1 MRAAH
6 RVLITDGDERA
17 ALAVTR
23 ALGQHH
29 VEVIVGSETE
39 RSLAAAS
46 KYCTRS
52 FAYPSPYTS
61 ASSYVECLLD
71 TVRRER
77 VEAVFPISDIAM
89 HVIGPKKA
97 EFEKYTA
104 MPIPDYKMFESISD
118 KYGLMRQAMALGIPV
133 PETIFVPDGKVDSV
147 LDQIASFP
155 VVVKPGCSLVKHKD
169 GWQKTS
175 VQYADNADDLI
186 DLYRRHQYL
195 QGPSLIQRRVVGQG
209 KGLFVLMKQ
218 GVPLGMFAHR
228 RLREKPPS
236 GGVSVLRE
244 SIPLDKVL
252 TDPALRL
259 LQRANW
265 HGVAMVEFK
274 EDQSSRVPL
283 LMEVNGR
290 FWGSLQL
297 AIDAGIDFPWLL
309 LQMAKGQHVNVPE
322 NSYRCGVKSRWLLG
336 DLDHL
341 LMRLFKSEATLKL
354 PPGSSSRWRCLLDFA
369 GFANRDTFYEIERFN
384 DMGPVVYELKQYV
397 GYT

>member
-1 MRAAH
+1 
-6 RVLITDGDERA
+6 
-17 ALAVTR
+17 
-23 ALGQHH
+23 
-29 VEVIVGSETE
+29 
-39 RSLAAAS
+39 
-46 KYCTRS
+46 
-52 FAYPSPYTS
+52 
-61 ASSYVECLLD
+61 
-71 TVRRER
+71 
-77 VEAVFPISDIAM
+77 
-89 HVIGPKKA
+89 
-97 EFEKYTA
+97 
-104 MPIPDYKMFESISD
+104 
-118 KYGLMRQAMALGIPV
+118 
-133 PETIFVPDGKVDSV
+133 
-147 LDQIASFP
+147 
-155 VVVKPGCSLVKHKD
+155 
-169 GWQKTS
+169 
-175 VQYADNADDLI
+175 
-186 DLYRRHQYL
+186 
-195 QGPSLIQRRVVGQG
+195 
-209 KGLFVLMKQ
+209 
-218 GVPLGMFAHR
+218 MFAHR

-252 TDPALRL
+252 TVPALRL
-259 LQRANW
+259 LQKANW

-309 LQMAKGQHVNVPE
+309 LQMAEGRHVSVPD

-341 LMRLFKSEATLKL
+341 LMRLFKSETTLKL
-354 PPGSSSRWRCLLDFA
+354 PPGSSSRWRCLLDFV